1 MDSFVEHYLQGE
13 KGQNYMKMS
22 EQVQENKVME
32 FVKEKIEIKEKEV
45 DVEKF
50 KEIVQN

>member
-1 MDSFVEHYLQGE
+1 
-13 KGQNYMKMS
+13 MKMA
-22 EQVQENKVME
+22 EQVQENKVMN
-32 FVKEKIEIKEKEV
+32 FVKEKIDIKEKEV